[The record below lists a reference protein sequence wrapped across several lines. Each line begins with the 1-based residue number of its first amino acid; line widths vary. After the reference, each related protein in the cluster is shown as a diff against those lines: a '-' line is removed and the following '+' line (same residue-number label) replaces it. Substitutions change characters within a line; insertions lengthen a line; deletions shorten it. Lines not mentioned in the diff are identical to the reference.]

1 MHRRLSAKCIPLM
14 RILTC
19 TRVQSR
25 FGEGLEN
32 RPEEGCAEG
41 GRGCFVVGRTSEGK
55 TWWPLVAAFIRGGTL
70 RTFWDLSSLL
80 SALFSVP
87 PPPFSFS
94 LFHHDRSRVYTTIVV
109 PKGGGGF
116 VRRKKKKKLFHWELF
131 AIKKKREPAFVGS
144 FPNLIFHDAG
154 EKKIFRPYLHLLSAT
169 WKRIIALLPESTV
182 YERFWKVP
190 RFHGYA
196 RGECIVSLKGAVSN
210 VMSVFRQLLL
220 FRSSGLEWLVI
231 QHLLKFLK

>member
-131 AIKKKREPAFVGS
+131 AIKKK
-144 FPNLIFHDAG
+144 
-154 EKKIFRPYLHLLSAT
+154 KKGTRLC
-169 WKRIIALLPESTV
+169 R
-182 YERFWKVP
+182 
-190 RFHGYA
+190 
-196 RGECIVSLKGAVSN
+196 
-210 VMSVFRQLLL
+210 LL
-220 FRSSGLEWLVI
+220 FQPNIPRCRRKKNLPPVFTPTFGYLETHYRAPSREHGLRT
-231 QHLLKFLK
+231 FLKSSTISRIRARWMYCVA

>member
-1 MHRRLSAKCIPLM
+1 MYSSDAHTNVYKGSIAVWRGVGKSARRGM
-14 RILTC
+14 RGG
-19 TRVQSR
+19 
-25 FGEGLEN
+25 GEGMFRSRADQWREN
-32 RPEEGCAEG
+32 MVATGCGIHQRRYSAY
-41 GRGCFVVGRTSEGK
+41 
-55 TWWPLVAAFIRGGTL
+55 LL
-70 RTFWDLSSLL
+70 RSLLSSLR
-80 SALFSVP
+80 
-87 PPPFSFS
+87 S
-94 LFHHDRSRVYTTIVV
+94 LFRPPAPFLFFPLSPRSFTCVHDDRGTERGRGLC
-109 PKGGGGF
+109 KK
-116 VRRKKKKKLFHWELF
+116 KKKKKLFHWELF